1 MRTSAWVVEV
11 FACGLALAGASVRS
25 QGAEL
30 RGTVLSLAGSPLP
43 GARVTAMT
51 PDTTTV
57 LEVRTDGSGTFAF
70 PGLAAGSWI
79 VGASGT
85 GYAYRETTAVLSGFD
100 VVREF
105 RLGPDVHP
113 GRWSTIGTTDPEN
126 LYASNS
132 GSLLPDGRIFYCHD
146 TLEPVLFDP
155 VTGQKSFP
163 AASTSQQGCHIPTLL
178 ADGGLIFI
186 GGQGS
191 DDFRD
196 AVRTVKTFDYRTGS
210 WTNRADLLEE
220 RWYPGIAR
228 LADGRLLIMGG
239 GQSPN
244 AQRTAS
250 CEIYDPAT
258 NAWAST
264 SAMSNASDYPP
275 AVLLYTGDVLRSW
288 WPSQLYDPNSGQWR
302 NTGSMVQTDRGWP
315 GHCDHSLVVLPDGR
329 ACAVGIER
337 QVSPPASMLEFYD
350 PSAETWTLGP
360 NATVTRSRPE
370 VLLLPTGQVFV
381 AGGKLEGTNPGVPTN
396 AFGQTRLTDLFDP
409 SSNSWRRCADMS
421 WFREYHAVSVLVPDG
436 RVVTTAGT
444 GGPASPGVSN
454 DIEAFEP
461 PYLFRGVRPRVAA
474 SWPLNLRS
482 GSAFSFTVTRT
493 NQVTAVVL
501 VGTNAATHWVDGG
514 VPRSIGLS
522 FQQVGTKVTASIPAD
537 RNLVPVGHYLLFTL
551 VDDIPSNGLMA
562 RVLDDTVVGTP
573 SPGEGRLTARLSP
586 NPSRGGFRLEWFQP
600 RPGPVEIN
608 LIDASGRRREAWTVE
623 EGPAGVR
630 SWRWDDG
637 ATPGP
642 QSGVYWIQLV
652 AGSDRWTARAV
663 VLP

>member
-1 MRTSAWVVEV
+1 MRMSVRMVGV
-11 FACGLALAGASVRS
+11 LACGMMLAGSSARS
-25 QGAEL
+25 EGMEL
-30 RGTVLSLAGSPLP
+30 RGTVSGLGGIPLP

-51 PDTTTV
+51 PDTTTA
-57 LEVRTDGSGTFAF
+57 LEARTDGSGAFVF
-70 PGLAAGSWI
+70 PGLAAGSWT
-79 VGASGT
+79 VGASRA
-85 GYAYRETTAVLSGFD
+85 GYAYRETTAVLSGVD

-105 RLGPDVHP
+105 RLGPDAHP
-113 GRWSTIGTTDPEN
+113 GRWTTIGTTDPEN

-146 TLEPVLFDP
+146 TLEPVLFNP
-155 VTGQKSFP
+155 ASGQKSFP
-163 AASTSQQGCHIPTLL
+163 SASTSQQGCHIPTLL

-196 AVRTVKTFDYRTGS
+196 AVRTVKTFDYRSGS
-210 WTNRADLLEE
+210 WTNRADLLAE

-258 NAWAST
+258 NAWAPT
-264 SAMSNASDYPP
+264 AAMSNASDYPP

-288 WPSQLYDPNSGQWR
+288 WPSQLYDPNTGQWR

-315 GHCDHSLVVLPDGR
+315 GHCDHTLVVLPDGR

-350 PSAETWTLGP
+350 PSTETWTLGP

-370 VLLLPTGQVFV
+370 VLMLPTGQVFV

-396 AFGQTRLTDLFDP
+396 GFGQTRLTDLFDP
-409 SSNSWRRCADMS
+409 SGNAWRRCADMS
-421 WFREYHAVSVLVPDG
+421 WYREYHAVSVLVPDG

-461 PYLFRGVRPRVAA
+461 PYLFRGLRPRLAA
-474 SWPLNLRS
+474 SWPLDLRN
-482 GSAFSFTVTRT
+482 GSSFSFTVTRT

-537 RNLVPVGHYLLFTL
+537 RNLVPVGHYLLFAL

-562 RVLDDTVVGTP
+562 RVLDDTVVGVP
-573 SPGEGRLTARLSP
+573 SPVERPLTARLSP
-586 NPSRGGFRLEWFQP
+586 NPSRGEFGIEWFQP
-600 RPGPVEIN
+600 RPGPVEIH
-608 LIDASGRRREAWTVE
+608 LIDVSGRRRESWTVDD
-623 EGPAGVR
+623 GPAGAR
-630 SWRWDDG
+630 SWRWQEE
-637 ATPGP
+637 ARPRP
-642 QSGVYWIQLV
+642 QSGVYWIELV
-652 AGSDRWTARAV
+652 SGSDRWTARAV